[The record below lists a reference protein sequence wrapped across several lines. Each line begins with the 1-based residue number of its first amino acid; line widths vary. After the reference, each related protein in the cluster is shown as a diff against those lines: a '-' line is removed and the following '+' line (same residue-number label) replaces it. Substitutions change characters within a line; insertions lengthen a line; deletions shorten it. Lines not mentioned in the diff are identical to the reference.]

1 MQPSSKLRRA
11 AKGTKGNKTRYA
23 SSGKPPKALPPGK
36 KGGEIRQK
44 GGPLAKRS
52 PDKPGALTRTG
63 VDKVKVSERTPKQL
77 PPGKKGGPLT
87 RSGIQKVRVMETPS
101 DPRNTMKT
109 TKPPAKRAQPNQNRA
124 LKPGVG
130 GNQTKPQGPKQRVR
144 VGGTRPQTPFGPKQ
158 NPKKVNKVKPM
169 PKDSPQVK
177 KALARMRAGNTN
189 EALNMGK
196 GGIKGFGLTALA
208 QGLATALT
216 PVIAD
221 QITNLAIRPLIGAMT
236 GRDLPNIDEQRQG
249 IAEGRLKKPGTK
261 PSKVAPQ
268 SRGPGASAMPSFTN
282 NMNLNAGQPDL
293 QVPKP
298 VVNPAAAV
306 QPVTP
311 NPPNPL
317 PQRQPPAAPQ
327 QQLPQQQPPAA
338 PMPQPAPQPQMQQPP
353 QDANEGMRM
362 WEEIHG
368 NAQKSVID
376 GLNIVE
382 RYRKKMAMSGR

>member
-1 MQPSSKLRRA
+1 
-11 AKGTKGNKTRYA
+11 
-23 SSGKPPKALPPGK
+23 
-36 KGGEIRQK
+36 
-44 GGPLAKRS
+44 
-52 PDKPGALTRTG
+52 
-63 VDKVKVSERTPKQL
+63 
-77 PPGKKGGPLT
+77 
-87 RSGIQKVRVMETPS
+87 
-101 DPRNTMKT
+101 
-109 TKPPAKRAQPNQNRA
+109 
-124 LKPGVG
+124 
-130 GNQTKPQGPKQRVR
+130 
-144 VGGTRPQTPFGPKQ
+144 
-158 NPKKVNKVKPM
+158 
-169 PKDSPQVK
+169 
-177 KALARMRAGNTN
+177 
-189 EALNMGK
+189 
-196 GGIKGFGLTALA
+196 
-208 QGLATALT
+208 
-216 PVIAD
+216 
-221 QITNLAIRPLIGAMT
+221 
-236 GRDLPNIDEQRQG
+236 
-249 IAEGRLKKPGTK
+249 
-261 PSKVAPQ
+261 
-268 SRGPGASAMPSFTN
+268 MPSFTN